1 VHTVRPE
8 VVTELAEQVELLLVT
23 VKAPALDEALE
34 RVEAAPRFAV
44 PLLNGIEHMQTL
56 RERLPDT
63 TVVGASIGRIEAWLE
78 RPGVVVQ
85 PTPSVVMTVASGAPV
100 QLLRRTGAEVRE
112 NGSAAEVLWEKLARQ
127 APTAAA
133 TSVTQRPI
141 GELRSDPEWRGR
153 LRAAIEETCA
163 VAAAD
168 SVTLSPDAEWEI
180 IEAMPPLLTSST
192 ARDIAAGVPSELDA
206 ITGARVRADGASA
219 STLPCSRRCTTR
231 HAERRCADP
240 GALRLGARARQER
253 PAARRAPAPRVRDRG
268 RTAGE
273 IFDRVV
279 CSTDSGRIAEVAQR
293 YGADVPF
300 LRPSELAT
308 ATSPDIEW
316 IKHALDQLDAHYDL
330 FAIVRA
336 TNPFRG
342 PTCCAAG
349 SSSCWRPRGGLD
361 PAVELVKQHP
371 GRCGCSRA
379 DDAALLDQ
387 SHLDVVARGPVPGAA
402 PVYVRTARSRSRGR
416 ASCRRPAR
424 AKGGRRP
431 Y

>member
-1 VHTVRPE
+1 VTVAVLGPGAVGGVLTVGLMEAGIDVVCIARPATAAVIRSEGLSLRQGERVHTVRPE

-34 RVEAAPRFAV
+34 RVEAAPRFVV
-44 PLLNGIEHMQTL
+44 PLLNGIEHMRTL

-112 NGSAAEVLWEKLARQ
+112 DGSAAEVLWEKLARQ

-168 SVTLSPDAEWEI
+168 GVTLSPDAEWEI

-206 ITGARVRADGASA
+206 ITGAAVRAG
-219 STLPCSRRCTTR
+219 R
-231 HAERRCADP
+231 
-240 GALRLGARARQER
+240 RLGVDT
-253 PAARRAPAPRVRDRG
+253 PVL
-268 RTAGE
+268 
-273 IFDRVV
+273 
-279 CSTDSGRIAEVAQR
+279 AQM
-293 YGADVPF
+293 
-300 LRPSELAT
+300 
-308 ATSPDIEW
+308 
-316 IKHALDQLDAHYDL
+316 YDE
-330 FAIVRA
+330 A
-336 TNPFRG
+336 
-342 PTCCAAG
+342 C
-349 SSSCWRPRGGLD
+349 
-361 PAVELVKQHP
+361 
-371 GRCGCSRA
+371 
-379 DDAALLDQ
+379 
-387 SHLDVVARGPVPGAA
+387 
-402 PVYVRTARSRSRGR
+402 R
-416 ASCRRPAR
+416 ASLR
-424 AKGGRRP
+424 
-431 Y
+431 